1 MRWRGERESENVEDR
16 RDEGGG
22 GFGSPFPGGG
32 GLRFPSGGGARGG
45 GIGIVGLLILLGLMF
60 FFGVD
65 PRVIMQGGGPG
76 GDESNFPDIRLPQ
89 SRPDTTGFPV
99 PRQPQGPDLQH
110 PRSASQDDLKQFVS
124 VVLAETEDV
133 WSNLLPQYGA
143 RYSDPK
149 LVLFSGGVRS
159 ACGIGMAQ
167 MGPFY
172 CPQDQKVY
180 IDLSF
185 YKELKDRFNA
195 PGDAAQAYVIAH
207 EVGHHV
213 QNLLG
218 IMDQVDAVRQR
229 VSERQGNAIQVRV
242 ELQADCFAGVWANKA
257 QEAKNIF
264 EPGDI
269 EARSTRQAP
278 SATIASRSRRKA
290 TSCRI
295 PSPTVLQLSACA
307 GSSAVTRPAICANA
321 TRSTPTTSRSGFRPR
336 PGALPFRWIEARR
349 RRRRRRSPRKA
360 CQPS

>member
-1 MRWRGERESENVEDR
+1 MSAKKCRGGLKMRWRGERESENVEDR

-32 GLRFPSGGGARGG
+32 GLRFPGSGGARGG

-60 FFGVD
+60 FFGID

-89 SRPDTTGFPV
+89 SSPDTTGYPV

-172 CPQDQKVY
+172 CPQDEKVY

-207 EVGHHV
+207 EVGHHG
-213 QNLLG
+213 QKLLG

-264 EPGDI
+264 EPSDI
-269 EARSTRQAP
+269 E
-278 SATIASRSRRKA
+278 SALNAASA
-290 TSCRI
+290 IGDDRI
-295 PSPTVLQLSACA
+295 QKQTQGYVVPDSFTH
-307 GSSAVTRPAICANA
+307 GSSAQRVRWFKRGYQTGDLRQCDTFNA
-321 TRSTPTTSRSGFRPR
+321 ED
-336 PGALPFRWIEARR
+336 L
-349 RRRRRRSPRKA
+349 
-360 CQPS
+360 

>member
-22 GFGSPFPGGG
+22 GGFGSPFPGGG
-32 GLRFPSGGGARGG
+32 GLRFPGGGGARGG

-76 GDESNFPDIRLPQ
+76 GDEANFPDIRLPQ

-133 WSNLLPQYGA
+133 WSKLLPQYGA

-159 ACGIGMAQ
+159 ACGIGVAQ

-185 YKELKDRFNA
+185 Y
-195 PGDAAQAYVIAH
+195 
-207 EVGHHV
+207 
-213 QNLLG
+213 
-218 IMDQVDAVRQR
+218 
-229 VSERQGNAIQVRV
+229 
-242 ELQADCFAGVWANKA
+242 
-257 QEAKNIF
+257 
-264 EPGDI
+264 
-269 EARSTRQAP
+269 
-278 SATIASRSRRKA
+278 
-290 TSCRI
+290 
-295 PSPTVLQLSACA
+295 
-307 GSSAVTRPAICANA
+307 
-321 TRSTPTTSRSGFRPR
+321 
-336 PGALPFRWIEARR
+336 
-349 RRRRRRSPRKA
+349 
-360 CQPS
+360 